1 VVVVS
6 SLGGAG
12 ASGGGAMGW
21 PNGEL
26 DPWADWIVGQRF
38 RYVQISGFYDQQ
50 GDITTATAANLPDN
64 AFGTWM
70 AGKVS
75 RLFPI
80 PMSSD
85 QIAILALALPSFVTT
100 IGRAAVDG
108 SATFD
113 SATGPPLVPQQD
125 GHLWIAPTCDG
136 TLAADRLWEML
147 SDARTF
153 RH

>member
-1 VVVVS
+1 MAHRRVMRASRVDSGSKESDRGRRGNRSGSGIFLTGVDSGVV
-6 SLGGAG
+6 
-12 ASGGGAMGW
+12 
-21 PNGEL
+21 
-26 DPWADWIVGQRF
+26 DPG
-38 RYVQISGFYDQQ
+38 
-50 GDITTATAANLPDN
+50 P
-64 AFGTWM
+64 
-70 AGKVS
+70 
-75 RLFPI
+75 
-80 PMSSD
+80 
-85 QIAILALALPSFVTT
+85 